1 MKNEKQLFDMYV
13 STDELHPVLTA
24 PFIQNGYVYASD
36 SRILIRVRE
45 SAVKE
50 AYPHSQN
57 PKNISSNFMETRK
70 EKTITLIQLE
80 RLLSKVEEVEEI
92 KKIGE
97 NINCEECAGGGCV
110 TWEYK
115 HWERKDYCPVCDGE
129 GYTSKVK
136 EVSTGRMIPNPYAAI
151 KLGDKTFRVRYIQ
164 TIVNTMKLLE
174 IHKITMQY
182 NGNSPFEQAVFNFNA
197 DIDVILMTYN
207 KQ

>member
-13 STDELHPVLTA
+13 DAGDGRPVLRT
-24 PFIQNGYVYASD
+24 PFTQNGYVFASD
-36 SRILIRVRE
+36 RRILIRIRE
-45 SAVKE
+45 SAVKG

-57 PKNISSNFMETRK
+57 PKNPSSFFMETRK
-70 EKTITLIQLE
+70 EKTITLKQLE
-80 RLLSKVEEVEEI
+80 RLLSKVERVEEV

-97 NINCEECAGGGCV
+97 NIKCEECAGDGEV

-115 HWERKDYCPVCDGE
+115 HWERKDYCPACDGE
-129 GYTSKVK
+129 GYTGEIK

-151 KLGDKTFRVRYIQ
+151 KLGDKTFRARYIQ
-164 TIVNTMKLLE
+164 TIVKTMKLLE

-182 NGNSPFEQAVFNFNA
+182 NGNSPFEQAIFNFNA